1 MENHEIEP
9 IEDRRQASR
18 YPADHL
24 KVMARS
30 LRENGDWEYALI
42 SSVDFN
48 RYGIGLET
56 EHNFAIGDILALI
69 IKTDDDTIAEVNGLV
84 CNRTVTHYGYRFG
97 IRFEHEGCENEQAG
111 DAVINIREEILMIEK
126 QAAGIVH

>member
-1 MENHEIEP
+1 MEMNTEE
-9 IEDRRQASR
+9 RRQHSR

-30 LRENGDWEYALI
+30 LRNKGEWEYALI

-56 EHNFAIGDILALI
+56 EFNFAIGDILEMV
-69 IKTDDDTIAEVNGLV
+69 IKTDDDTIAEINGLV
-84 CNRTVTHYGYRFG
+84 CNRTVTSYGYRFG
-97 IRFEHEGCENEQAG
+97 VRFEHDGCEEEEVG

-126 QAAGIVH
+126 QTAGITH